1 MLSSGINYGVFS
13 FFWLIFRGGYG
24 IMIQGAYM
32 PDQLPSDIECQ
43 KQKRSHSITS
53 SGGFKIG
60 ILVILILLLLIP
72 VVMIRSLITE
82 RSYRANNA
90 EESIMEA
97 WGSEFTLYGPVIRI
111 PVLERIENRTKTE

>member
-1 MLSSGINYGVFS
+1 
-13 FFWLIFRGGYG
+13 
-24 IMIQGAYM
+24 M
-32 PDQLPSDIECQ
+32 PDQLPSDVESQ
-43 KQKRSHSITS
+43 KQKKSHSITS

-82 RSYRANNA
+82 RTYRANNA

-97 WGSEFTLYGPVIRI
+97 WGSEFTLYDPVEVAEKAPFIFPYALHKI
-111 PVLERIENRTKTE
+111 VLYKCYILF